1 MIIGMEADESIWKI
15 LEKREGDLDQDLNI
29 WSSIKEKLD
38 ISKKKPEKI
47 KNVEIKKFE
56 RKGKPYYVLKNLEN
70 NKFLQLSEEDFF
82 VWESLNGETSIR
94 DIALAYFLKY
104 NSMGFANIGTLIS
117 KLISNGFLN
126 EKSVNTLGIL
136 RHHFAKKT
144 LKYKVMM
151 SIRKIINFSFQIH
164 DVDSKMKY
172 FYKKCVWLFYTK
184 PFIILSV
191 LITLMGII
199 LFYRILLIDPDSFSN
214 LSLIELL
221 VAFLLL
227 NGCLVIHELAHG
239 FTTTHFGREVGGF
252 GLMLYYGGVAAFCET
267 TDIWMAPRFSRFAVS
282 FVGPYTNFFL
292 ASILS
297 IISYF
302 CLGHAS
308 LVSILLKAAF
318 LNYLLGI
325 LNLNP
330 LLEWDGYYMIM
341 DYLEIPNM
349 RKKSFA
355 FLKREFINKIKQ
367 SKKFSTEE
375 KILASYGIVAFA
387 YTAFIILFLPFR
399 FYGMIKPVLE

>member
-1 MIIGMEADESIWKI
+1 MEDDESIWKI
-15 LEKREGDLDQDLNI
+15 LEEREADVDQEWNI

-38 ISKKKPEKI
+38 ISKKKPERI
-47 KNVEIKKFE
+47 EEVEVKKFE
-56 RKGKPYYVLKNLEN
+56 RKGKSYYVLKNLKN

-82 VWESLNGETSIR
+82 VWESLNGETNIR

-104 NSMGFANIGTLIS
+104 NSMGFANIGTLIG
-117 KLISNGFLN
+117 KLISNGFLK
-126 EKSVNTLGIL
+126 EKSVNTLGL
-136 RHHFAKKT
+136 LQHHFAKKT
-144 LKYKVMM
+144 VKYKVIMTL
-151 SIRKIINFSFQIH
+151 RKIINYSFQIH
-164 DVDSKMKY
+164 NVDSKMRYLYNK
-172 FYKKCVWLFYTK
+172 FVWIFYTK

-191 LITLMGII
+191 FITLAGVF
-199 LFYRILLIDPDSFSN
+199 LFYRILLIDPDSFSH
-214 LSLIELL
+214 LSFGEF
-221 VAFLLL
+221 VAAFLLL

-239 FTTTHFGREVGGF
+239 FTTTHYGREVGGF

-292 ASILS
+292 ASILC
-297 IISYF
+297 ILSYF
-302 CLGHAS
+302 SLGNTS
-308 LVSILLKAAF
+308 IVSILLKAAF
-318 LNYLLGI
+318 LNYLLGM

-355 FLKREFINKIKQ
+355 FLKKEFFNKLKG

-375 KILASYGIVAFA
+375 KILASYGIIAFA
-387 YTAFIILFLPFR
+387 YTAFIVLFIPVR
-399 FYGMIKPVLE
+399 FYGVIKPVLGR

>member
-1 MIIGMEADESIWKI
+1 MESDESIWKI
-15 LEKREGDLDQDLNI
+15 LEEREGEVNQDLNI

-38 ISKKKPEKI
+38 VSKKKPEKI
-47 KNVEIKKFE
+47 NEVEIKKFE

-104 NSMGFANIGTLIS
+104 NSMGFANIGTLIG
-117 KLISNGFLN
+117 KLISNGFLK

-136 RHHFAKKT
+136 QHHFAKKT
-144 LKYKVMM
+144 MKYKVMM
-151 SIRKIINFSFQIH
+151 SLRKIINFSYQIH
-164 DVDSKMKY
+164 DVDSKMKSL
-172 FYKKCVWLFYTK
+172 YKKFAWIFYTK
-184 PFIILSV
+184 PFIIISV
-191 LITLMGII
+191 LLTLMGII
-199 LFYRILLIDPDSFSN
+199 LFYKILMIDPDSFSN
-214 LSLIELL
+214 LSPGELL
-221 VAFLLL
+221 AAFLLL

-239 FTTTHFGREVGGF
+239 FTTTHYGREVGGF

-297 IISYF
+297 IISF
-302 CLGHAS
+302 FSLGNS
-308 LVSILLKAAF
+308 TCVSILLKAAF
-318 LNYLLGI
+318 LNYLLGL

-355 FLKREFINKIKQ
+355 FLKREFFNKIKN
-367 SKKFSTEE
+367 SKKFSREE
-375 KILASYGIVAFA
+375 KILASYGIIAFA
-387 YTAFIILFLPFR
+387 YTAFIVLFIPFR
-399 FYGMIKPVLE
+399 FYGVIKPVLE